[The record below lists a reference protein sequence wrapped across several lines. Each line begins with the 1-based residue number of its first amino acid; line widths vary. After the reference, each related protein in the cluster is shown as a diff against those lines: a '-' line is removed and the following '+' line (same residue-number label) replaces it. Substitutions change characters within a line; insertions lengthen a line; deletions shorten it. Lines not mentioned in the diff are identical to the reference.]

1 MDLPQTFA
9 SKGEIE
15 YAVSG
20 YYKGTELVARSL
32 SVTVKELVL
41 GDVSGSFEDGA
52 YYVIKTG
59 DRYLSDDSS
68 HGTVPKFTSTYDFTN
83 LFHISNER
91 SGYSF
96 QSVLTGRYL
105 SNSPSWGMPDGIQ
118 FSNDRDI
125 YNYSEGNIYYS
136 GWVSKYYWI
145 VDGDSLGIG
154 NEREAADFEIC
165 KVDIDL

>member
-1 MDLPQTFA
+1 MPLR
-9 SKGEIE
+9 GEIE

-20 YYKGTELVARSL
+20 SYKGTELVAGSL
-32 SVTVKELVL
+32 SVTVKEL
-41 GDVSGSFEDGA
+41 GFGQEVSGSFEDGA

-59 DRYLSDDSS
+59 DRYLSADGS

-96 QSVLTGRYL
+96 QSVLTGSYL
-105 SNSPSWGMPDGIQ
+105 SNTTTSWLGPDGIQ
-118 FSNDRDI
+118 FSNGRDV
-125 YNYSEGNIYYS
+125 YNYSDGNIYYS
-136 GWVSKYYWI
+136 GWLSYYWI

-154 NEREAADFEIC
+154 SESEAADFVIC